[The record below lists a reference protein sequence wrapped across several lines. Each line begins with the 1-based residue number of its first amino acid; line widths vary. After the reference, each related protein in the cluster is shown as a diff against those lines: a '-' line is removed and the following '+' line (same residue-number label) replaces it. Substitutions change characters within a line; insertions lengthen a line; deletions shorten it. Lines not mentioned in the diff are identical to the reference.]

1 MSNIELTIFGEK
13 YKVTF
18 SKSEFIEKCNEY
30 DFYPE
35 STRGICVNNERT
47 IYINSEQDFRSMLHT
62 IIHECLHAMGNVTG
76 HRELAE
82 STIKN
87 EMFVDM
93 IASGIIQLLEQDNF
107 VDLLKTFLGRDKIC
121 QPINE
126 QKRYSTERNE

>member
-18 SKSEFIEKCNEY
+18 SKPEFIEKCNEY

-35 STRGICVNNERT
+35 STRGICVNNERM

-62 IIHECLHAMGNVTG
+62 IIH
-76 HRELAE
+76 E

-107 VDLLKTFLGRDKIC
+107 INLLKTFKC
-121 QPINE
+121 
-126 QKRYSTERNE
+126 K